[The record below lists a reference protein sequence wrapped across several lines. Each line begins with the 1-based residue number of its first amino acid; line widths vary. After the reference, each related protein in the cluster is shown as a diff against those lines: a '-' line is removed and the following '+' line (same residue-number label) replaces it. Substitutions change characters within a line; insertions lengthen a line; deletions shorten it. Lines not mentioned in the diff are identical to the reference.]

1 MSAFISAVVAIS
13 AAASAYSAHSQRKS
27 AKEASKRADAE
38 NKRIQGEA
46 DAARVANKLD
56 REASTEDV
64 AKVQSAGNSDSVIST
79 GRRKRAPTATVSSG
93 LGL

>member
-1 MSAFISAVVAIS
+1 MTAFISAVVAIS
-13 AAASAYSAHSQRKS
+13 AAASVYSQRKS
-27 AKEASKRADAE
+27 AKEASKRVDAE
-38 NKRIQGEA
+38 NKRVQGEA

-56 REASTEDV
+56 REAGTEDV

-79 GRRKRAPTATVSSG
+79 GRRKRAQTATVSSG

>member
-1 MSAFISAVVAIS
+1 MTAFVSAVVAIS
-13 AAASAYSAHSQRKS
+13 AAASVYSQRKS

-46 DAARVANKLD
+46 DAARVANKLN
-56 REASTEDV
+56 REAGTEDV

-79 GRRKRAPTATVSSG
+79 GRRKRAKTATVSSG

>member
-1 MSAFISAVVAIS
+1 MSAFISAVVAITT
-13 AAASAYSAHSQRKS
+13 AASVYSQRKS

-38 NKRIQGEA
+38 NKRIQDEA
-46 DAARVANKLD
+46 EAARVANKLD
-56 REASTEDV
+56 REAGTEDV

-79 GRRKRAPTATVSSG
+79 GRRKRAKTATVSSG

>member
-1 MSAFISAVVAIS
+1 MTAFVSAVVAIT
-13 AAASAYSAHSQRKS
+13 AAASVYTQRKS

-56 REASTEDV
+56 REAGTEDV

-79 GRRKRAPTATVSSG
+79 GRRKRATTAAVSSG

>member
-1 MSAFISAVVAIS
+1 MSAFISVAVAIS
-13 AAASAYSAHSQRKS
+13 AAASAYSQRKS
-27 AKEASKRADAE
+27 AKEASKRADSE

-56 REASTEDV
+56 REAGTEDV

-79 GRRKRAPTATVSSG
+79 GRRKRAKTATVSSG

>member
-1 MSAFISAVVAIS
+1 MTAFVTAVVAIS
-13 AAASAYSAHSQRKS
+13 AAATVYSQRKS

-46 DAARVANKLD
+46 DAARVANNLN
-56 REASTEDV
+56 READTEDV

-79 GRRKRAPTATVSSG
+79 GRRKRAQTATVSSG

>member
-1 MSAFISAVVAIS
+1 MTAFISAVVAIS
-13 AAASAYSAHSQRKS
+13 TAASVYSQRKS

-56 REASTEDV
+56 REAGTEDV

>member
-1 MSAFISAVVAIS
+1 MTAFISAVVAIS
-13 AAASAYSAHSQRKS
+13 TAATVYSQRKS
-27 AKEASKRADAE
+27 AKEASKRANAE
-38 NKRIQGEA
+38 NKRVQDEA
-46 DAARVANKLD
+46 DAARVANKLN

-79 GRRKRAPTATVSSG
+79 GRRKRATTATVSSG

>member
-1 MSAFISAVVAIS
+1 MTAFISAVVAIS
-13 AAASAYSAHSQRKS
+13 AAATVYSQRKS

-38 NKRIQGEA
+38 SKRIQSEA
-46 DAARVANKLD
+46 DASRVANKLN
-56 REASTEDV
+56 REAGTEDV

-79 GRRKRAPTATVSSG
+79 GRRKRATTATVSSG

>member
-1 MSAFISAVVAIS
+1 MTAFISAVVAIS
-13 AAASAYSAHSQRKS
+13 AAASVYSQRKS

-46 DAARVANKLD
+46 EAARVANKLD
-56 REASTEDV
+56 REAGAEDV
-64 AKVQSAGNSDSVIST
+64 AKVQSSGNSDSVIST
-79 GRRKRAPTATVSSG
+79 GRRKRAPTAMVSSG

>member
-13 AAASAYSAHSQRKS
+13 AAATVYSQRKS

-38 NKRIQGEA
+38 NKRLQGDA

>member
-13 AAASAYSAHSQRKS
+13 AAATVYTQRKS
-27 AKEASKRADAE
+27 AKEASKRADTE

-56 REASTEDV
+56 REAGTEDV

-79 GRRKRAPTATVSSG
+79 GRRKRAKTATVSSG

>member
-1 MSAFISAVVAIS
+1 MTAFISAAIVIS
-13 AAASAYSAHSQRKS
+13 AGASVYSQRKS

-38 NKRIQGEA
+38 NKRVQGEA
-46 DAARVANKLD
+46 DAARVANKLN
-56 REASTEDV
+56 REAGTEDV

-79 GRRKRAPTATVSSG
+79 GRRKRAQTATVSSG

>member
-1 MSAFISAVVAIS
+1 MTAFVTAVVAITT
-13 AAASAYSAHSQRKS
+13 AATVYTQRKS

-38 NKRIQGEA
+38 NKRVQSEA
-46 DAARVANKLD
+46 DASRVANKIN
-56 REASTEDV
+56 READTEDV

>member
-1 MSAFISAVVAIS
+1 MTAFVSAVVAIS
-13 AAASAYSAHSQRKS
+13 AAASAYSAYSQRKS

-56 REASTEDV
+56 SEAGTEDV

-79 GRRKRAPTATVSSG
+79 GRRKRAQTATVSSG

>member
-13 AAASAYSAHSQRKS
+13 AAASVYSQRKS
-27 AKEASKRADAE
+27 AKEASKRVDAE
-38 NKRIQGEA
+38 SKRVQGEA
-46 DAARVANKLD
+46 DAARVANKLN
-56 REASTEDV
+56 REAGTEDV

-79 GRRKRAPTATVSSG
+79 GRRKRAKTATVSSG

>member
-1 MSAFISAVVAIS
+1 MTAFISAAIVISS
-13 AAASAYSAHSQRKS
+13 AATVYSQRKS

-46 DAARVANKLD
+46 EAARVANKLD
-56 REASTEDV
+56 RQAGTEDV
-64 AKVQSAGNSDSVIST
+64 AKVQSSGNSGSVIST
-79 GRRKRAPTATVSSG
+79 GRRKRAPTAAVSSG

>member
-1 MSAFISAVVAIS
+1 MSAFITAVVASVAS
-13 AAASAYSAHSQRKS
+13 AAASVYSQRQATK
-27 AKEASKRADAE
+27 AASKRADAE

-56 REASTEDV
+56 REASTGDV

-79 GRRKRAPTATVSSG
+79 GRRTRAKTATVASG

>member
-1 MSAFISAVVAIS
+1 MSAFISAAIVIS
-13 AAASAYSAHSQRKS
+13 AAASVYTQRKS
-27 AKEASKRADAE
+27 AKEASKRADTE

-56 REASTEDV
+56 REAGTEDV

-79 GRRKRAPTATVSSG
+79 GRRKRAKTATVSSG

>member
-1 MSAFISAVVAIS
+1 MSAFVSAIVAVVASS
-13 AAASAYSAHSQRKS
+13 AASVYSQRNS
-27 AKEASKRADAE
+27 AKAASKRADAE

-56 REASTEDV
+56 REAGTEDV

>member
-1 MSAFISAVVAIS
+1 MSAFISAVVAITT
-13 AAASAYSAHSQRKS
+13 AATVYSQRKS

-38 NKRIQGEA
+38 NKRIQSEA
-46 DAARVANKLD
+46 DAARVANKLN
-56 REASTEDV
+56 REAGTEDV

-79 GRRKRAPTATVSSG
+79 GRRKRAQTATVSSG

>member
-13 AAASAYSAHSQRKS
+13 AAATVYSAHSQRKS
-27 AKEASKRADAE
+27 AKEASKRADSE
-38 NKRIQGEA
+38 NKRIQSEA

-79 GRRKRAPTATVSSG
+79 GRRKRAKTATVSSG

>member
-1 MSAFISAVVAIS
+1 MSAFISAVVAITT
-13 AAASAYSAHSQRKS
+13 AATVYSQRKS
-27 AKEASKRADAE
+27 AKEASKRADSE
-38 NKRIQGEA
+38 SKRVQDEA

-56 REASTEDV
+56 RDAGTEDV

-79 GRRKRAPTATVSSG
+79 GRRKRAQTATVSSG

>member
-1 MSAFISAVVAIS
+1 MSAFISAVVAITT
-13 AAASAYSAHSQRKS
+13 AATVYSQRKS
-27 AKEASKRADAE
+27 AKEASKRVDAE
-38 NKRIQGEA
+38 NKRVQGEA
-46 DAARVANKLD
+46 DAARVANKLN
-56 REASTEDV
+56 REAGTEDV

>member
-1 MSAFISAVVAIS
+1 MTAFVSAVVAIS
-13 AAASAYSAHSQRKS
+13 TAATVYSQRKS

-46 DAARVANKLD
+46 DAARVANKLN
-56 REASTEDV
+56 REAGTEDV

-79 GRRKRAPTATVSSG
+79 GRRKRAKTATVSSG

>member
-1 MSAFISAVVAIS
+1 MSAFISAVVAITT
-13 AAASAYSAHSQRKS
+13 AATVYSQRKS

-38 NKRIQGEA
+38 SKRVQGEA
-46 DAARVANKLD
+46 DAARVANKLNRD
-56 REASTEDV
+56 AGTEDV

-79 GRRKRAPTATVSSG
+79 GRRKRAPTAAVASG

>member
-1 MSAFISAVVAIS
+1 MTAFISAAIVIS
-13 AAASAYSAHSQRKS
+13 TAASVYTQRKS

-38 NKRIQGEA
+38 NKRIQAEA
-46 DAARVANKLD
+46 EAARVANKLD
-56 REASTEDV
+56 REAGTEDV
-64 AKVQSAGNSDSVIST
+64 AKVQSSGNSDSVIST

>member
-1 MSAFISAVVAIS
+1 MTAFVSAVVAIS
-13 AAASAYSAHSQRKS
+13 AAATVYSQRQS
-27 AKEASKRADAE
+27 AKEASKRADSE

-56 REASTEDV
+56 REAGTEDV
-64 AKVQSAGNSDSVIST
+64 AKVQSAVNSDSVIST
-79 GRRKRAPTATVSSG
+79 GRRKRAQTATVSYG

>member
-1 MSAFISAVVAIS
+1 MTAFVSAVVAIS
-13 AAASAYSAHSQRKS
+13 AAATVYSQRKS
-27 AKEASKRADAE
+27 AKEASKRADSE

-79 GRRKRAPTATVSSG
+79 GRRKRATTATVSSG

>member
-1 MSAFISAVVAIS
+1 MSAFISAVVAITT
-13 AAASAYSAHSQRKS
+13 AATVYSQRKS

-38 NKRIQGEA
+38 SKRVQAEA
-46 DAARVANKLD
+46 DAARVANKLNRD
-56 REASTEDV
+56 AGTEDV

-79 GRRKRAPTATVSSG
+79 GRRKRAKTATVSSG

>member
-1 MSAFISAVVAIS
+1 MSAFISAVVAITT
-13 AAASAYSAHSQRKS
+13 AATVYSQRKS

-56 REASTEDV
+56 REAGTEDV

-79 GRRKRAPTATVSSG
+79 GRRKRAPTATVASG

>member
-13 AAASAYSAHSQRKS
+13 TAATLYSQRQS
-27 AKEASKRADAE
+27 AKQASKRADAE

-56 REASTEDV
+56 REAGTEDV

-79 GRRKRAPTATVSSG
+79 GRRKRATTATVSSG

>member
-1 MSAFISAVVAIS
+1 MTAFVSAVVAIS
-13 AAASAYSAHSQRKS
+13 TAANVYTQRKS
-27 AKEASKRADAE
+27 AKEASKRADTE

-56 REASTEDV
+56 REAGTEDV

-79 GRRKRAPTATVSSG
+79 GRRKRAKTATVSSG

>member
-1 MSAFISAVVAIS
+1 MSAFISAGVAIS
-13 AAASAYSAHSQRKS
+13 AAASVYSQRQS
-27 AKEASKRADAE
+27 AKAASKRADAE

-64 AKVQSAGNSDSVIST
+64 ANVQSAGNSDSVIST
-79 GRRKRAPTATVSSG
+79 GRRKRAKTATVSSG

>member
-1 MSAFISAVVAIS
+1 MTAFVSAVVAIS
-13 AAASAYSAHSQRKS
+13 AAATVYSQRQSNKT
-27 AKEASKRADAE
+27 ASKRADAE
-38 NKRIQGEA
+38 NKRIQSEA

-64 AKVQSAGNSDSVIST
+64 AKIQSAGNSDSVIST
-79 GRRKRAPTATVSSG
+79 GRRKRAQTATVSSG

>member
-1 MSAFISAVVAIS
+1 MTAFVSAVVAIS
-13 AAASAYSAHSQRKS
+13 AAATVYSQRKS

-38 NKRIQGEA
+38 NKRLQGDA

-56 REASTEDV
+56 REAGTEDV
-64 AKVQSAGNSDSVIST
+64 AKVQSSGNSDAVIST
-79 GRRKRAPTATVSSG
+79 GRRKRASTATVSSG